1 MRKVI
6 IDTNMLLVPGQFKV
20 DIFTE
25 LDRIMDEPYEM
36 VIIQGSLEELKKI
49 AETGSGADKQAAKL
63 ANMLIEHQR
72 RRDFSA
78 SSQSN
83 CKGLK
88 IVPGS
93 KGKYVDDAIVEIAED
108 EFVATNDSALKR
120 RLLEKGVR
128 VIYLKQQ
135 QHLAISA

>member
-25 LDRIMDEPYEM
+25 LDRVMDEPYE
-36 VIIQGSLEELKKI
+36 INILQGSLDELKKI
-49 AETGSGADKQAAKL
+49 SETASGADKQAAKL
-63 ANMLIEHQR
+63 ATLLIEHQKK
-72 RRDFSA
+72 RDFA
-78 SSQSN
+78 AATQ

-88 IVPGS
+88 IVPRS
-93 KGKYVDDAIVEIAED
+93 SDAYVDDAILEIAED
-108 EFVATNDSALKR
+108 EFVATNDNGLKR
-120 RLLEKGVR
+120 RLLDKGIR

-135 QHLAISA
+135 QHLAIST